1 MQYSNGKIIETLK
14 DKPVYMLLA
23 IINKIGEQDLISID
37 ELFQKIREAA
47 SEKMKNLNEEYQ
59 DIDYSN
65 IHSDT
70 ELRKLRLMI
79 DAI

>member
-1 MQYSNGKIIETLK
+1 
-14 DKPVYMLLA
+14 MLLA